1 MSGNDTSRIPGFYKL
16 SPDER
21 VTALQAAG
29 ANIVRAAWR
38 DEGLR
43 LQDADLMV
51 ENVIGTFSLPNA
63 VAVNFCIDGID
74 RLVPMVVEEPSV
86 VAAVSNMARL
96 ARRSGGFVTEA
107 SADVMIGQL
116 QLTNVQDPA
125 ATVAKLE
132 DAREELLAHAAGI
145 HPRLVARG
153 GGIRGIDVRHVVYD
167 EPGFPREDMVVLHI
181 HLDCVDAMGA
191 NMVNTV
197 VERLAPLVEGISGEQ
212 VGLKILSNLADQRLA
227 RATVRIDPKHLST
240 GDLKGEEVAERIASA
255 WRFAWA
261 DPYRAATHNKGVMN
275 GIDAVALATG
285 NDWRAIEAGAHAW
298 CARDGH
304 YRPMTTWRYED
315 GALVGTIEVPVQF
328 GTVGGTIRVHPTVQA
343 NLALLGAE
351 KANDLARVAV
361 AVGLAQNLG
370 ALKALATE
378 GIQAGHMRMHAR
390 TVAATAGA
398 TTAEVPRVATA
409 LCAKRD
415 YSVAYAERV
424 LGELRGG

>member
-1 MSGNDTSRIPGFYKL
+1 MSGNETSRIPGFYKL

-21 VTALQAAG
+21 VKALQDAG
-29 ANIVRAAWR
+29 ADIALAPWR

-63 VAVNFCIDGID
+63 VAVNFCIDGAD

-96 ARRSGGFVTEA
+96 ARRSGGFVTE
-107 SADVMIGQL
+107 SSSDIMIGQL
-116 QLTNVQDPA
+116 QLSNVQAPA
-125 ATVAKLE
+125 EAVSKLE
-132 DAREELLAHAAGI
+132 AARDELLAQAATI

-153 GGIRGIDVRHVVYD
+153 GGMRGIDVRHVVYD
-167 EPGFPREDMVVLHI
+167 EPGYPREDMVVLHI

-197 VERLAPLVEGISGEQ
+197 VEHLAPLVEGITGEQ
-212 VGLKILSNLADQRLA
+212 VGLKILSNLADKRLA
-227 RATVRIDPKHLST
+227 KATVRIDPKYLST
-240 GDLKGEEVAERIASA
+240 ATLKGTEVAERIASA

-304 YRPMTTWRYED
+304 YRPMTTWRFD
-315 GALVGTIEVPVQF
+315 GDMLVGSIELPVQF

-398 TTAEVPRVATA
+398 TTAEVPRVAMA